1 MSWDHV
7 FAGRFNGGE
16 PVCIGGIHR
25 DSLSVLAE
33 REVLRITQW
42 HEPLALTVEPD
53 GAVYVEPVISADLDD
68 LVAVYALDECE
79 FRLKSRIRADLRDVR
94 MARRAMA
101 KPAKPIRREGFRK
114 QGRIIVAELRAGK
127 CPLSSSVIRQR
138 YGVSKATA
146 VRALVAVRG
155 RVA

>member
-1 MSWDHV
+1 MTWDQV

-16 PVCIGGIHR
+16 PVKVGGIMGTLLDEMANAAGDLIR
-25 DSLSVLAE
+25 DAGEALA
-33 REVLRITQW
+33 V
-42 HEPLALTVEPD
+42 TVEPD
-53 GAVYVEPVISADLDD
+53 GVVYVEPVISADVDD
-68 LVAVYALDECE
+68 LVGVYALDDCE

-101 KPAKPIRREGFRK
+101 KPAKPVRREGFRK
-114 QGRIIVAELRAGK
+114 QGRLIVAELRAGK
-127 CPLSSSVIRQR
+127 CPLSSSAIRQR

-146 VRALVAVRG
+146 ARG